1 MRTVVYS
8 HEALVHNL
16 HNLCTKIEEN
26 GKYTS
31 NKTYVCYFTAQA
43 MNGIMFSGFR
53 QVYFF
58 ALSVLYP
65 KKVLV
70 RIIKSKNRKIFTL

>member
-8 HEALVHNL
+8 HEALVHYL
-16 HNLCTKIEEN
+16 HNLCTQIEEN

-53 QVYFF
+53 QVF
-58 ALSVLYP
+58 
-65 KKVLV
+65 
-70 RIIKSKNRKIFTL
+70 